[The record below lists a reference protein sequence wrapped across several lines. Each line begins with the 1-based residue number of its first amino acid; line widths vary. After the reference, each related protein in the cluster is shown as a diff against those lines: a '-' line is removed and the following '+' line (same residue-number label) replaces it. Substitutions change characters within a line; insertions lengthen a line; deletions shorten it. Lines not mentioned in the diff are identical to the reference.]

1 MRTIAAALLVL
12 VLGACSSGGG
22 DGEADGQTTDAP
34 PSSVPDGTEAPD
46 DPLADLSDTEACAEV
61 RAGIDAF
68 NLGDV
73 DETVARFE
81 AAIPLAEQL
90 VADAAAPGTDLLLEA
105 IRYYAALPAEEYG
118 AASPSPEFQRYKTV
132 TLTQCDYG
140 STPSDSD
147 TGLEA

>member
-1 MRTIAAALLVL
+1 MAALLVL
-12 VLGACSSGGG
+12 ALGACSSGGDG
-22 DGEADGQTTDAP
+22 DEPEGGGAAST
-34 PSSVPDGTEAPD
+34 SSSSAPD
-46 DPLADLSDTEACAEV
+46 DEAPPDLSDTEACAEV

-68 NLGDV
+68 NLGDL

-90 VADAAAPGTDLLLEA
+90 VADDHAPSAELLLEA
-105 IRYYAALPAEEYG
+105 IRYYATLPPSGYG

-140 STPSDSD
+140 SAPSEDD
-147 TGLEA
+147 TGLDA